1 MAKRFF
7 TKTLL
12 MLKNSQLKRNSK
24 ISIKV
29 LRDNLN
35 LYNRRNIL
43 GDFMNGNTKEIKYT
57 LAREEM
63 IELLEKYPFLVYR
76 NIYSGEKTHDT
87 LDEDIEYN
95 EWTSWDGS
103 GWEHIWKRYLTYLF
117 IEYDKLNEKIKKDFM
132 IFETKEK
139 YGSFRCYTSFG
150 NKEIFELENKLGMIS
165 KWTCIRCGKQP
176 KNSKGQHIIWR
187 TTGWICPYCKECF
200 KKEIS
205 GNDWS
210 KKKERKWQKD
220 MLQECK
226 EVKKRDFAMLHYD
239 YNTETRIS
247 YGDLWDF

>member
-1 MAKRFF
+1 
-7 TKTLL
+7 
-12 MLKNSQLKRNSK
+12 
-24 ISIKV
+24 
-29 LRDNLN
+29 
-35 LYNRRNIL
+35 
-43 GDFMNGNTKEIKYT
+43 
-57 LAREEM
+57 
-63 IELLEKYPFLVYR
+63 
-76 NIYSGEKTHDT
+76 
-87 LDEDIEYN
+87 
-95 EWTSWDGS
+95 
-103 GWEHIWKRYLTYLF
+103 
-117 IEYDKLNEKIKKDFM
+117 M

-150 NKEIFELENKLGMIS
+150 NKEIFELENKLGIIS

-247 YGDLWDF
+247 YGDLWDFQ